1 MLVCL
6 QINFSNP
13 LKSSFYCWSSLHV
26 ILRCLLSHYCLGPD
40 PPVIDVIS
48 SPSPTQLFVSWTPH
62 CTNDLCNDLGNDR
75 KPKKYIITYT
85 STDDG
90 ISYSEEEE
98 VSAPQGSNY
107 PATSITLEKNIKSN
121 TRYSVTVMTV
131 TYQSGNK
138 GIYSDASETATSV
151 TRKFIG

>member
-1 MLVCL
+1 MFVCL

-13 LKSSFYCWSSLHV
+13 LKSIFYCWSSLYV

-48 SPSPTQLFVSWTPH
+48 SPSPSQLFVSWTPH
-62 CTNDLCNDLGNDR
+62 CNDPCDGLANDK

-90 ISYSEEEE
+90 ISYSEEE
-98 VSAPQGSNY
+98 VSSPQGSNY

-121 TRYSVTVMTV
+121 TQYNVTVMTM
-131 TYQSGNK
+131 TFQSGNK
-138 GIYSDASETATSV
+138 GIYTDASESATNV